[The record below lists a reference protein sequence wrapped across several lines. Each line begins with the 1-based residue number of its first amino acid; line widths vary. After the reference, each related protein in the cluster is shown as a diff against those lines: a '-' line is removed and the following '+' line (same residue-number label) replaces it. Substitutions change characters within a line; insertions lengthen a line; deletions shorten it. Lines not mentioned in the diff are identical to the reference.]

1 MRIGMDIKKIHF
13 YLLKHFL
20 RNILLRYLLLAV
32 YLFLVTKGV
41 MSYSSEKV
49 IRNLLII
56 SLILLILST
65 LCYKLIK
72 RKVTTMYHLARDI
85 TAKDVDSLSNI
96 IELYYVVLEST
107 LVLHCVACFLPMFCT
122 AIEVGNLA
130 ASFLVLGVFI
140 IMCVH
145 SKYVEDFEETF
156 KNKILN
162 FLNIEIETINETVEE
177 PDEDAVEEMEDNIML
192 NENNKLQKDISENEI
207 DTEKYR
213 ESKEGAKDRESEETN
228 VTLNDVIGTMLNS
241 VCGVTIVEKSPTKSE
256 KESDGF
262 SQDDYFSQGKT
273 FSQGNRP
280 NMSSVESLNRRA
292 NVISFLPF
300 MLQLP
305 FLFTNLHNTKLLS
318 FVAIELVAVGIL
330 LIVISKLFTN
340 FYEMFDEN
348 KVFPVSVCLNARI
361 IMLLRFAA
369 IAISSCLG
377 TEIFTILKYDKL
389 VYAAMGLI
397 VICAILLDHNYKKTT
412 NEIKKLNK

>member
-20 RNILLRYLLLAV
+20 RNILLRYLLLIV
-32 YLFLVTKGV
+32 CLFLVTKGV
-41 MSYSSEKV
+41 VSYRSKEV

-56 SLILLILST
+56 SLILLVLIT
-65 LCYKLIK
+65 LCYKLVK
-72 RKVTTMYHLARDI
+72 RKVTTIYHLAGDV
-85 TAKDVDSLSNI
+85 TAKDVDSLSDI
-96 IELYYVVLEST
+96 IDLYYIFLESA
-107 LVLHCVACFLPMFCT
+107 LVLHIVACYLPMLFT
-122 AIEVGNLA
+122 AMDVGNLV
-130 ASFLVLGVFI
+130 ASFLALSVFI
-140 IMCVH
+140 IILVH
-145 SKYVEDFEETF
+145 FHYIEDFEEAF

-162 FLNIEIETINETVEE
+162 FLNIEIETIKESYK
-177 PDEDAVEEMEDNIML
+177 EDVDEMEDNIML
-192 NENNKLQKDISENEI
+192 NENNKLPKDVSDNEI
-207 DTEKYR
+207 DK
-213 ESKEGAKDRESEETN
+213 ESEETG

-241 VCGVTIVEKSPTKSE
+241 LCGVTIVEKSPAKSE
-256 KESDGF
+256 KELDGF
-262 SQDDYFSQGKT
+262 SSDDYFSQGKT

-292 NVISFLPF
+292 NVISLLPF
-300 MLQLP
+300 MLQIP

-318 FVAIELVAVGIL
+318 LVAIELVAVGIL

-369 IAISSCLG
+369 VFISSCLG

-389 VYAAMGLI
+389 VYVAMGLI

-412 NEIKKLNK
+412 DEIKKLNK

>member
-20 RNILLRYLLLAV
+20 RNILLRHLLLVV

-41 MSYSSEKV
+41 MPYSSKTV
-49 IRNLLII
+49 IRNILII
-56 SLILLILST
+56 SLILLVLTT
-65 LCYKLIK
+65 LCYKLVK
-72 RKVTTMYHLARDI
+72 RKVTTMYHLAGDVTPR
-85 TAKDVDSLSNI
+85 DVDSLSNI

-107 LVLHCVACFLPMFCT
+107 LVLHGVACFLPMFCT

-130 ASFLVLGVFI
+130 ASFLALGVFI

-162 FLNIEIETINETVEE
+162 FLNIEIETINEMVEE
-177 PDEDAVEEMEDNIML
+177 PDEDEDDVGEMEDNIML
-192 NENNKLQKDISENEI
+192 NENNKLQKDVS
-207 DTEKYR
+207 TEKD
-213 ESKEGAKDRESEETN
+213 KESEETG
-228 VTLNDVIGTMLNS
+228 VSLNDVIGTMLNS
-241 VCGVTIVEKSPTKSE
+241 LCGVTIVEKSPAKSE
-256 KESDGF
+256 KELEGF
-262 SQDDYFSQGKT
+262 SSDDYFSQGKT
-273 FSQGNRP
+273 FSQDNRP
-280 NMSSVESLNRRA
+280 DMSSVESLNRRA
-292 NVISFLPF
+292 NVISLLPF
-300 MLQLP
+300 MLQIP

-318 FVAIELVAVGIL
+318 LVAIELVAVGIL

-369 IAISSCLG
+369 VFISSCLG

-389 VYAAMGLI
+389 VYVAMGLI

-412 NEIKKLNK
+412 DEIKKLNK

>member
-56 SLILLILST
+56 SLMLLILST

-107 LVLHCVACFLPMFCT
+107 LVLHGVACFLPMFCT

-130 ASFLVLGVFI
+130 ASFLALGVFI

-162 FLNIEIETINETVEE
+162 FLNIEIETIKEPDEE
-177 PDEDAVEEMEDNIML
+177 PDKDNAEEMEDNVML
-192 NENNKLQKDISENEI
+192 NENNKLQNEVS
-207 DTEKYR
+207 TEKD
-213 ESKEGAKDRESEETN
+213 KESEETG

-256 KESDGF
+256 KELDGF
-262 SQDDYFSQGKT
+262 NSDDYFSQGKT
-273 FSQGNRP
+273 FSQDNRLD
-280 NMSSVESLNRRA
+280 MSSVESLNRRA
-292 NVISFLPF
+292 NVISLLPF

-318 FVAIELVAVGIL
+318 LVAIELVAVGIL

-389 VYAAMGLI
+389 VYVAMGLI

-412 NEIKKLNK
+412 DEIKKLNK

>member
-49 IRNLLII
+49 VRNLLII

-107 LVLHCVACFLPMFCT
+107 LVLHGVACFLPMFCT

-130 ASFLVLGVFI
+130 ASFLALGVFI

-162 FLNIEIETINETVEE
+162 FLNIEIETIKE
-177 PDEDAVEEMEDNIML
+177 PDEEDMDETEDNIML
-192 NENNKLQKDISENEI
+192 NENNKLPKDVSENEI

-213 ESKEGAKDRESEETN
+213 ESEEGAKDKESEETG

-241 VCGVTIVEKSPTKSE
+241 VCGVTIVEKSPTRSE
-256 KESDGF
+256 KELDGF
-262 SQDDYFSQGKT
+262 SPDDYFSQGKT
-273 FSQGNRP
+273 FSQDNSP

-292 NVISFLPF
+292 NVISLLPF

-318 FVAIELVAVGIL
+318 LVAIELVAVGIL

-348 KVFPVSVCLNARI
+348 KVFPVSVCINARI

>member
-1 MRIGMDIKKIHF
+1 
-13 YLLKHFL
+13 
-20 RNILLRYLLLAV
+20 
-32 YLFLVTKGV
+32 

-96 IELYYVVLEST
+96 IELFYVVLEST
-107 LVLHCVACFLPMFCT
+107 LVLHGVACFLPMFCT
-122 AIEVGNLA
+122 AIEVGNLT
-130 ASFLVLGVFI
+130 ASFLALGVFI

-162 FLNIEIETINETVEE
+162 FLNIEIETIKE
-177 PDEDAVEEMEDNIML
+177 PDEEDVDETEDNIML
-192 NENNKLQKDISENEI
+192 NENNKLPKDVSENEV
-207 DTEKYR
+207 DTEKHR
-213 ESKEGAKDRESEETN
+213 ESEEGAKDKESEETG

-256 KESDGF
+256 KELDGF
-262 SQDDYFSQGKT
+262 NSDDYFSQGKT
-273 FSQGNRP
+273 FSQDNRP
-280 NMSSVESLNRRA
+280 DMSSIESLNRRA
-292 NVISFLPF
+292 NVISLLPF

-318 FVAIELVAVGIL
+318 LVAIELVAAGIL

-389 VYAAMGLI
+389 VYVAIGLI

-412 NEIKKLNK
+412 DEIKKLNK

>member
-20 RNILLRYLLLAV
+20 RNILLRYLLLIV
-32 YLFLVTKGV
+32 CLFLVTKGV
-41 MSYSSEKV
+41 VSYRSKEV

-56 SLILLILST
+56 SLILLVLIT
-65 LCYKLIK
+65 LCYKLVK
-72 RKVTTMYHLARDI
+72 RKVTTMYHLAGDV
-85 TAKDVDSLSNI
+85 TAKDVDSLSDI
-96 IELYYVVLEST
+96 IDLYYIFLESA
-107 LVLHCVACFLPMFCT
+107 LVLHIVACYLPMFFT
-122 AIEVGNLA
+122 AMEVGNLV
-130 ASFLVLGVFI
+130 ASFLALGVFI
-140 IMCVH
+140 IILVH
-145 SKYVEDFEETF
+145 FHYIEDFEEAF

-177 PDEDAVEEMEDNIML
+177 PDEEDVDETEDNIML
-192 NENNKLQKDISENEI
+192 NENNKLPKDVSENEI

-213 ESKEGAKDRESEETN
+213 ESEEGAKDKESEETG

-256 KESDGF
+256 KELDG
-262 SQDDYFSQGKT
+262 FSQGKT
-273 FSQGNRP
+273 FSQDNRP
-280 NMSSVESLNRRA
+280 DMSSVESLNRRA
-292 NVISFLPF
+292 NVIFLLPF

-318 FVAIELVAVGIL
+318 LVAIELVAVGIL
-330 LIVISKLFTN
+330 LIIVSKLFTN

-348 KVFPVSVCLNARI
+348 KVFPVSVCLYARI

-369 IAISSCLG
+369 VCISSCLG

-389 VYAAMGLI
+389 VYATMGLI
-397 VICAILLDHNYKKTT
+397 VICAILLNHNYKKTT
-412 NEIKKLNK
+412 DEIKKLNK

>member
-32 YLFLVTKGV
+32 CLFLVTKGV

-49 IRNLLII
+49 IRNFLII

-72 RKVTTMYHLARDI
+72 RKVTTMYHLTGDV
-85 TAKDVDSLSNI
+85 TAKNVDSLSDI
-96 IELYYVVLEST
+96 IDLYYLFLESA
-107 LVLHCVACFLPMFCT
+107 LLLHIVACYLPMLFT
-122 AIEVGNLA
+122 AMEVGNLV
-130 ASFLVLGVFI
+130 ASFLALGVFVI
-140 IMCVH
+140 ILIHFHYM
-145 SKYVEDFEETF
+145 KDFEETF

-162 FLNIEIETINETVEE
+162 FLNIEIETINEAVEE
-177 PDEDAVEEMEDNIML
+177 PDEDDTKEMEDNIML
-192 NENNKLQKDISENEI
+192 NENNKLQNEVS
-207 DTEKYR
+207 TEKD
-213 ESKEGAKDRESEETN
+213 KESEETG

-256 KESDGF
+256 KELDDF
-262 SQDDYFSQGKT
+262 SPDDYFSQGKA
-273 FSQGNRP
+273 FSQDNRP
-280 NMSSVESLNRRA
+280 DMSSVESLNRRA
-292 NVISFLPF
+292 NVISLLPF

-318 FVAIELVAVGIL
+318 LVAIELVAVGIL

-369 IAISSCLG
+369 IAISSCLS

-389 VYAAMGLI
+389 VYVAMGLI

>member
-20 RNILLRYLLLAV
+20 RNILLRYLLLV
-32 YLFLVTKGV
+32 VCLFLVTKGV
-41 MSYSSEKV
+41 VAYRSKEV

-56 SLILLILST
+56 SLISLVLIT

-72 RKVTTMYHLARDI
+72 RKVTTMYHLAGDV
-85 TAKDVDSLSNI
+85 TAKDVDSLSDI
-96 IELYYVVLEST
+96 IDLYYVFLESA
-107 LVLHCVACFLPMFCT
+107 LVLHIVACYLPMLFT
-122 AIEVGNLA
+122 AMEVGNLV
-130 ASFLVLGVFI
+130 ASFLALGVFI
-140 IMCVH
+140 VILVH
-145 SKYVEDFEETF
+145 FHYMEDFEEAF

-162 FLNIEIETINETVEE
+162 FLNIEIEAINE
-177 PDEDAVEEMEDNIML
+177 PDEEDVEEVEDNIML
-192 NENNKLQKDISENEI
+192 NENNKLQKDVSENEI
-207 DTEKYR
+207 DK
-213 ESKEGAKDRESEETN
+213 ESEETG

-241 VCGVTIVEKSPTKSE
+241 LCGVTIVEKSPAKSE
-256 KESDGF
+256 KELDGF
-262 SQDDYFSQGKT
+262 SSDDYFSQGKT

-280 NMSSVESLNRRA
+280 NMSSVESLNKRA
-292 NVISFLPF
+292 NVISLLPF
-300 MLQLP
+300 MLQIP

-318 FVAIELVAVGIL
+318 LVAIELVAVGIL

-369 IAISSCLG
+369 VFISSCLG

-389 VYAAMGLI
+389 VYVAMGLI

-412 NEIKKLNK
+412 DEIKKLNK

>member
-107 LVLHCVACFLPMFCT
+107 LVLHGVACFLPMFCT

-130 ASFLVLGVFI
+130 ASFLALGVFI

-162 FLNIEIETINETVEE
+162 FLNIEIETIKEPGEE
-177 PDEDAVEEMEDNIML
+177 DVDEMEDNIML
-192 NENNKLQKDISENEI
+192 NENNKLPKNVSDNEI
-207 DTEKYR
+207 DTGKYR
-213 ESKEGAKDRESEETN
+213 ESEEGAKDKGSEETG

-241 VCGVTIVEKSPTKSE
+241 VCGVTIVEKSPAKSE
-256 KESDGF
+256 KELDGF
-262 SQDDYFSQGKT
+262 SSDDYFSQGKT
-273 FSQGNRP
+273 FSQDNSP
-280 NMSSVESLNRRA
+280 DMSSVESLNRRA
-292 NVISFLPF
+292 NVISLLPF

-318 FVAIELVAVGIL
+318 LVAIELVAVGIL
-330 LIVISKLFTN
+330 LIVIYKLFTN

-361 IMLLRFAA
+361 IMLLRFVA

>member
-20 RNILLRYLLLAV
+20 RNILLRYLLLV
-32 YLFLVTKGV
+32 VCLFLVTKGV
-41 MSYSSEKV
+41 VSYSSKEV
-49 IRNLLII
+49 IRNFLII
-56 SLILLILST
+56 SLILLVLST
-65 LCYKLIK
+65 LCYKLVK
-72 RKVTTMYHLARDI
+72 RKVTTMYHLAGDV
-85 TAKDVDSLSNI
+85 TAKDVDSLSDI
-96 IELYYVVLEST
+96 IDLYYIFLESA
-107 LVLHCVACFLPMFCT
+107 LVVHIVACYLPMLFT
-122 AIEVGNLA
+122 AMEVGNLV
-130 ASFLVLGVFI
+130 ASFLALGVFVI
-140 IMCVH
+140 LLIHFHYM
-145 SKYVEDFEETF
+145 KDFEETF

-162 FLNIEIETINETVEE
+162 FLNIKIEAMNETVEE
-177 PDEDAVEEMEDNIML
+177 PDEEDVDETEDNIML
-192 NENNKLQKDISENEI
+192 NENNKLQNEI
-207 DTEKYR
+207 STEKD
-213 ESKEGAKDRESEETN
+213 KESEETG

-241 VCGVTIVEKSPTKSE
+241 VCGVTIVEKSPAKSE
-256 KESDGF
+256 KELDGF
-262 SQDDYFSQGKT
+262 SPDDYFSQGKT
-273 FSQGNRP
+273 FSQDNRP
-280 NMSSVESLNRRA
+280 DMSSVESLNRRA
-292 NVISFLPF
+292 NVISLLPF

-318 FVAIELVAVGIL
+318 LVAIELVAVGIL

-412 NEIKKLNK
+412 DEIKKLNK

>member
-107 LVLHCVACFLPMFCT
+107 LVLHGVACFLPMFCT

-130 ASFLVLGVFI
+130 ASFLALGVFI

-162 FLNIEIETINETVEE
+162 FLNIEIETINETVEK
-177 PDEDAVEEMEDNIML
+177 PDEDDVEEVEDSIML
-192 NENNKLQKDISENEI
+192 NENNKLQNEVS
-207 DTEKYR
+207 TEKD
-213 ESKEGAKDRESEETN
+213 KESEETG

-256 KESDGF
+256 KELDGF
-262 SQDDYFSQGKT
+262 SPDDYFSQGKT
-273 FSQGNRP
+273 FSQDNRP
-280 NMSSVESLNRRA
+280 DMSSVESLNRRA
-292 NVISFLPF
+292 NVISLLPF

-318 FVAIELVAVGIL
+318 LVAIELVAVGIL

-389 VYAAMGLI
+389 VYVAMGLI

-412 NEIKKLNK
+412 DEIKKLNK

>member
-20 RNILLRYLLLAV
+20 RNILLRYLLLV
-32 YLFLVTKGV
+32 VCLFLVTKGV
-41 MSYSSEKV
+41 VSYRSKEV

-56 SLILLILST
+56 SLILLVLIT

-72 RKVTTMYHLARDI
+72 RKVTTIYHLAGDV
-85 TAKDVDSLSNI
+85 TAKDVDSLSDI
-96 IELYYVVLEST
+96 IDLYYVFLESA
-107 LVLHCVACFLPMFCT
+107 LVLHIVACYLPMLFT
-122 AIEVGNLA
+122 AMEVGNLV
-130 ASFLVLGVFI
+130 ASFLALGVFVI
-140 IMCVH
+140 ILIHFHYM
-145 SKYVEDFEETF
+145 KDFEETF

-162 FLNIEIETINETVEE
+162 FLNIEIETIEE
-177 PDEDAVEEMEDNIML
+177 PDEEDVDETEDNIML
-192 NENNKLQKDISENEI
+192 NENNKLPKDVSENEI

-213 ESKEGAKDRESEETN
+213 ESEEGAKDKESEETG

-256 KESDGF
+256 KELDG
-262 SQDDYFSQGKT
+262 FSQGKT

-280 NMSSVESLNRRA
+280 DMSSVESLNRRA
-292 NVISFLPF
+292 NVIFLLPF

-318 FVAIELVAVGIL
+318 LVAIELVAVGIL
-330 LIVISKLFTN
+330 LIIVSKLFTN

-348 KVFPVSVCLNARI
+348 KVFPVSVCLYARI

-369 IAISSCLG
+369 VCISSCLG

-389 VYAAMGLI
+389 VYATMGLI
-397 VICAILLDHNYKKTT
+397 VICAILLNHNYKKTID
-412 NEIKKLNK
+412 EIKKLNK

>member
-20 RNILLRYLLLAV
+20 RNILLRYLLLIV
-32 YLFLVTKGV
+32 CLFLVTKGV
-41 MSYSSEKV
+41 VSYRSKEV

-56 SLILLILST
+56 SLILLVLIT
-65 LCYKLIK
+65 LCYKLVK
-72 RKVTTMYHLARDI
+72 RKVTTMYHLAGDV
-85 TAKDVDSLSNI
+85 TAKDVDSLSDI
-96 IELYYVVLEST
+96 IDLYYIFLESA
-107 LVLHCVACFLPMFCT
+107 LLLHIVACYLPMLFT
-122 AIEVGNLA
+122 AMEVGNLV
-130 ASFLVLGVFI
+130 ASFLALGVFVI
-140 IMCVH
+140 LLIHFHYM
-145 SKYVEDFEETF
+145 KDFEETF

-177 PDEDAVEEMEDNIML
+177 PDEDDVGEMEDNIML
-192 NENNKLQKDISENEI
+192 NENNKLPKDVSENE
-207 DTEKYR
+207 
-213 ESKEGAKDRESEETN
+213 KDKGSEETG

-241 VCGVTIVEKSPTKSE
+241 LCGVTIVEKSPAKSE

-262 SQDDYFSQGKT
+262 SQGDHLSQDKT

-280 NMSSVESLNRRA
+280 DMSSVESLNRRA
-292 NVISFLPF
+292 NVIFLLPF

-318 FVAIELVAVGIL
+318 LVAIELVAVGIL
-330 LIVISKLFTN
+330 LIIVSKLFTN

-348 KVFPVSVCLNARI
+348 KVFPVSVCLYARI

-369 IAISSCLG
+369 VCISSCLG

-389 VYAAMGLI
+389 VYVAMGLI
-397 VICAILLDHNYKKTT
+397 VICAILLNHNYKKTT
-412 NEIKKLNK
+412 DEIKKLNK

>member
-20 RNILLRYLLLAV
+20 RNILLRYLLLIV
-32 YLFLVTKGV
+32 CLFLVTKGV
-41 MSYSSEKV
+41 VSYRSKEV

-56 SLILLILST
+56 SLILLVLIT
-65 LCYKLIK
+65 LCYKLVK
-72 RKVTTMYHLARDI
+72 RKVTTIYHLAGDV
-85 TAKDVDSLSNI
+85 TAKDVDSLSDI
-96 IELYYVVLEST
+96 IDLYYVFLESA
-107 LVLHCVACFLPMFCT
+107 LVLHIVACYLPMLFT
-122 AIEVGNLA
+122 AMDVGNLV
-130 ASFLVLGVFI
+130 ASFLALSIFI
-140 IMCVH
+140 IILVH
-145 SKYVEDFEETF
+145 FHYIEDFEEVF

-162 FLNIEIETINETVEE
+162 FLNIEIETIEE
-177 PDEDAVEEMEDNIML
+177 PDEEDVDETEDNIML
-192 NENNKLQKDISENEI
+192 NENNKLPKDVSENEI

-213 ESKEGAKDRESEETN
+213 ESEEGAKDKESEETG

-256 KESDGF
+256 KELDG
-262 SQDDYFSQGKT
+262 FSQGKT

-280 NMSSVESLNRRA
+280 DMSSVESLNRRA
-292 NVISFLPF
+292 NVIFLLPF

-318 FVAIELVAVGIL
+318 LVAIELVAVGIL
-330 LIVISKLFTN
+330 LIIVSKLFTN

-348 KVFPVSVCLNARI
+348 KVFPVSVCLYARI

-369 IAISSCLG
+369 VCISSCLG

-389 VYAAMGLI
+389 VYATMGLI
-397 VICAILLDHNYKKTT
+397 VICAILLNHNYKKTT
-412 NEIKKLNK
+412 DEIKKLNK

>member
-1 MRIGMDIKKIHF
+1 MSIGMDIKKIHF

-20 RNILLRYLLLAV
+20 RNILLRYLLLV
-32 YLFLVTKGV
+32 VCLFLVTKGV
-41 MSYSSEKV
+41 MPYSSKTV
-49 IRNLLII
+49 IRNILII
-56 SLILLILST
+56 SLILLVLTT
-65 LCYKLIK
+65 LCYKLVK
-72 RKVTTMYHLARDI
+72 RKVTTMYHLAGDVTPR
-85 TAKDVDSLSNI
+85 DVDSLSNI

-107 LVLHCVACFLPMFCT
+107 LVLHGVACFLPMFCT

-130 ASFLVLGVFI
+130 ASFLALGVFI

-145 SKYVEDFEETF
+145 SKYVEDFEEAF

-162 FLNIEIETINETVEE
+162 FLNIEIETIKE
-177 PDEDAVEEMEDNIML
+177 PDEEDVDETEDNIML
-192 NENNKLQKDISENEI
+192 NENNKLPKDVSENEV
-207 DTEKYR
+207 DTEKHR
-213 ESKEGAKDRESEETN
+213 ESEEGAKDKESKETG

-256 KESDGF
+256 KELDG
-262 SQDDYFSQGKT
+262 SNSDDYFSQGKT
-273 FSQGNRP
+273 FSQDNRP
-280 NMSSVESLNRRA
+280 DMSSVESLNRRA
-292 NVISFLPF
+292 NVISLLPF

-318 FVAIELVAVGIL
+318 LVAIELVAVGIL

-389 VYAAMGLI
+389 VYVAMGLI

>member
-107 LVLHCVACFLPMFCT
+107 LVLHGVACFLPMFCT

-130 ASFLVLGVFI
+130 ASFLALGVFI

-162 FLNIEIETINETVEE
+162 FLNIEIETIKE
-177 PDEDAVEEMEDNIML
+177 PDEEDMDETEDNIML
-192 NENNKLQKDISENEI
+192 NENNKLPKDVSENEI

-213 ESKEGAKDRESEETN
+213 ESEEGAKEKESEETG
-228 VTLNDVIGTMLNS
+228 VTLNDVIGAMLNS
-241 VCGVTIVEKSPTKSE
+241 VCGVTIVEKSPTRSE
-256 KESDGF
+256 KEVDGF
-262 SQDDYFSQGKT
+262 SPDDYFSQGKT
-273 FSQGNRP
+273 FSQDNSP

-292 NVISFLPF
+292 NVISLLPF

-330 LIVISKLFTN
+330 LIVISKLFTI
-340 FYEMFDEN
+340 FYELFDEN
-348 KVFPVSVCLNARI
+348 KVFPVCVCLNARI

-369 IAISSCLG
+369 VCISSCLG

-389 VYAAMGLI
+389 VYVAMGLI

-412 NEIKKLNK
+412 DEIKKLNK

>member
-107 LVLHCVACFLPMFCT
+107 LVLHGVACFLPMFCT

-130 ASFLVLGVFI
+130 ASFLALGVFI

-162 FLNIEIETINETVEE
+162 FLNIEIETINETVEK
-177 PDEDAVEEMEDNIML
+177 PDEDDVEEVEDSIML
-192 NENNKLQKDISENEI
+192 NENNKLQNEVS
-207 DTEKYR
+207 TEKD
-213 ESKEGAKDRESEETN
+213 KESEETG

-241 VCGVTIVEKSPTKSE
+241 VCGVTIVEKSTTKSE
-256 KESDGF
+256 KELDGF
-262 SQDDYFSQGKT
+262 SPDDYFSQGKT
-273 FSQGNRP
+273 FSQDNRP
-280 NMSSVESLNRRA
+280 DMSSVESLNRRA
-292 NVISFLPF
+292 NVISLLPF

-318 FVAIELVAVGIL
+318 LVAIELVAVGIL

-389 VYAAMGLI
+389 VYVAMGLI

>member
-1 MRIGMDIKKIHF
+1 MRTVMDIKKIHF

-20 RNILLRYLLLAV
+20 RNILLRYLLLV
-32 YLFLVTKGV
+32 VCLFLVTKGV
-41 MSYSSEKV
+41 VSYSSKEV
-49 IRNLLII
+49 IRNFLIV
-56 SLILLILST
+56 SLILLVLIT
-65 LCYKLIK
+65 LCYKLVK
-72 RKVTTMYHLARDI
+72 RKVITIYHLAGDV
-85 TAKDVDSLSNI
+85 TAKDVDSLSDI
-96 IELYYVVLEST
+96 IDLYYIFLESA
-107 LVLHCVACFLPMFCT
+107 LVLHIVACYLPMFFT
-122 AIEVGNLA
+122 AMEVGNLV
-130 ASFLVLGVFI
+130 ASFLALGVFI
-140 IMCVH
+140 IILVH
-145 SKYVEDFEETF
+145 FHYIEDFEEAF

-162 FLNIEIETINETVEE
+162 FLNIEIETIEE
-177 PDEDAVEEMEDNIML
+177 PDEEDVDETEDNIML
-192 NENNKLQKDISENEI
+192 NENNKLPKDVSENEI

-213 ESKEGAKDRESEETN
+213 ESEEGAKDKESEETG

-256 KESDGF
+256 KELDG
-262 SQDDYFSQGKT
+262 FSQGKT

-280 NMSSVESLNRRA
+280 DMSSVESLNRRA
-292 NVISFLPF
+292 NEVFLLPF

-318 FVAIELVAVGIL
+318 LVAIELVAVGIL

-369 IAISSCLG
+369 VCISSCLG

-389 VYAAMGLI
+389 VYVAMGLI
-397 VICAILLDHNYKKTT
+397 VICAILLNHNYKKTT
-412 NEIKKLNK
+412 DEIKKLNK

>member
-107 LVLHCVACFLPMFCT
+107 LVLHGVACFLPMFCT
-122 AIEVGNLA
+122 AIEVGNLT
-130 ASFLVLGVFI
+130 ASFLALGVFI

-162 FLNIEIETINETVEE
+162 FLNIEIETIKE
-177 PDEDAVEEMEDNIML
+177 PDEGDVDETEDNIML
-192 NENNKLQKDISENEI
+192 NENNKLPKDVSKNEV
-207 DTEKYR
+207 DTEKHR
-213 ESKEGAKDRESEETN
+213 ESEEGAKDKESKETG

-256 KESDGF
+256 KELDGF
-262 SQDDYFSQGKT
+262 NSDDYFSQGKT

-280 NMSSVESLNRRA
+280 DMSSVESLNRRA
-292 NVISFLPF
+292 NMIFLLPF

-318 FVAIELVAVGIL
+318 LVAIELVAVGIL
-330 LIVISKLFTN
+330 LIIVSKLFTN

-348 KVFPVSVCLNARI
+348 KVFPVSVRLYARI

-369 IAISSCLG
+369 VCISSCLC

-389 VYAAMGLI
+389 VYVAMGLI

-412 NEIKKLNK
+412 DEIKKLNK

>member
-107 LVLHCVACFLPMFCT
+107 LVLHGVACFLPMFCT

-130 ASFLVLGVFI
+130 ASFLALGVFI

-162 FLNIEIETINETVEE
+162 FLNIEIETIKEPDEE
-177 PDEDAVEEMEDNIML
+177 PDKDNVEEMEDNVML
-192 NENNKLQKDISENEI
+192 NENNKLQNEVS
-207 DTEKYR
+207 TEKD
-213 ESKEGAKDRESEETN
+213 KESEETG

-241 VCGVTIVEKSPTKSE
+241 VCGVTIVEKSPAKSE
-256 KESDGF
+256 KELDAF
-262 SQDDYFSQGKT
+262 SPDDYFSQGKT
-273 FSQGNRP
+273 FSQDNRP
-280 NMSSVESLNRRA
+280 DMSSVESLNRRA
-292 NVISFLPF
+292 NVISLLPF

-412 NEIKKLNK
+412 DEIKKLNK

>member
-1 MRIGMDIKKIHF
+1 MRIGMDIKKIYF

-20 RNILLRYLLLAV
+20 RNILLRYLLLVV

-41 MSYSSEKV
+41 MPYSSKTV
-49 IRNLLII
+49 IRNILII
-56 SLILLILST
+56 SLILLVLTT
-65 LCYKLIK
+65 LCYKLVK
-72 RKVTTMYHLARDI
+72 RKVTTMYHLAGDVTPR
-85 TAKDVDSLSNI
+85 DVDSLSNI

-107 LVLHCVACFLPMFCT
+107 LVLHGVACFLPMFCT

-130 ASFLVLGVFI
+130 ASFLALGVFI

-162 FLNIEIETINETVEE
+162 FLNIEIEAMNETVEE
-177 PDEDAVEEMEDNIML
+177 PDEENVDETEDNIML
-192 NENNKLQKDISENEI
+192 NENNKLPKDVSENEI
-207 DTEKYR
+207 DK
-213 ESKEGAKDRESEETN
+213 ESEETG

-241 VCGVTIVEKSPTKSE
+241 LCGVTIVEKSSAKSE
-256 KESDGF
+256 KELDGF
-262 SQDDYFSQGKT
+262 SSDDYFRQGKT

-292 NVISFLPF
+292 NVISLLPF
-300 MLQLP
+300 MLQIP

-318 FVAIELVAVGIL
+318 LVAIELVAVGIL

-369 IAISSCLG
+369 VFISSCLG

-389 VYAAMGLI
+389 VYVAMGLI

-412 NEIKKLNK
+412 DEIKKLNK

>member
-20 RNILLRYLLLAV
+20 RNILLRYLLLIV
-32 YLFLVTKGV
+32 CLFLVTKGV
-41 MSYSSEKV
+41 VSYRSKEV

-56 SLILLILST
+56 SLISLVLIT
-65 LCYKLIK
+65 LCYKLVK
-72 RKVTTMYHLARDI
+72 RKVTTMYHLAGDV
-85 TAKDVDSLSNI
+85 TAKDVDSLSDI
-96 IELYYVVLEST
+96 IDLYYIFLESA
-107 LVLHCVACFLPMFCT
+107 LVLHIVACYLPMLFT
-122 AIEVGNLA
+122 AMDVGNLV
-130 ASFLVLGVFI
+130 ASFLALSVFI
-140 IMCVH
+140 IILVH
-145 SKYVEDFEETF
+145 FHYIEDFEEAF

-177 PDEDAVEEMEDNIML
+177 PDEDDVEEMEGNIML
-192 NENNKLQKDISENEI
+192 NENNKLPKDVSENEI
-207 DTEKYR
+207 DTEKYI
-213 ESKEGAKDRESEETN
+213 ESEDGAKDKESEETG

-241 VCGVTIVEKSPTKSE
+241 VCGVTIVEKSPAKSE
-256 KESDGF
+256 KELDGF
-262 SQDDYFSQGKT
+262 SPDDYFSQGKT
-273 FSQGNRP
+273 FSQDNRP
-280 NMSSVESLNRRA
+280 DMSSVESLNRKA
-292 NVISFLPF
+292 NVISLLPF
-300 MLQLP
+300 MLQIP

-348 KVFPVSVCLNARI
+348 KVFPVSVCLNARM

-369 IAISSCLG
+369 VCISSCLG
-377 TEIFTILKYDKL
+377 TEIFTVLKYDKL

-412 NEIKKLNK
+412 DEIKKLNK

>member
-13 YLLKHFL
+13 YLLKQFL

-41 MSYSSEKV
+41 VSYSSKEV
-49 IRNLLII
+49 IRNFLIV
-56 SLILLILST
+56 SLILLVLST
-65 LCYKLIK
+65 LCYKLVK
-72 RKVTTMYHLARDI
+72 RKVTTMYHLTGDV
-85 TAKDVDSLSNI
+85 TAKDVDSLSDI
-96 IELYYVVLEST
+96 IDLYYLFLESA
-107 LVLHCVACFLPMFCT
+107 LLLHIVACYLPMLFT

-130 ASFLVLGVFI
+130 ASFLALGVFI

-162 FLNIEIETINETVEE
+162 FLNIEIETIKE
-177 PDEDAVEEMEDNIML
+177 PDEEDVDETEDNIML
-192 NENNKLQKDISENEI
+192 NENNKLPKDVSENEV
-207 DTEKYR
+207 DTEKHR
-213 ESKEGAKDRESEETN
+213 ESEEGAKDKESEETG

-256 KESDGF
+256 KELDG
-262 SQDDYFSQGKT
+262 FSQGKT

-280 NMSSVESLNRRA
+280 DMSSVESLNRRA
-292 NVISFLPF
+292 NVIFLLPF

-318 FVAIELVAVGIL
+318 LVAIELVAVGIL
-330 LIVISKLFTN
+330 LIIVSKLFTN

-348 KVFPVSVCLNARI
+348 KVFPVSVCLYARI

-369 IAISSCLG
+369 VCISSCLG

-389 VYAAMGLI
+389 VYVAMGLI

-412 NEIKKLNK
+412 DEIKKLNK

>member
-20 RNILLRYLLLAV
+20 RNILLRYLLLIV
-32 YLFLVTKGV
+32 CLFLVTKGV
-41 MSYSSEKV
+41 VSYRSKEV

-56 SLILLILST
+56 SLILLVLIT
-65 LCYKLIK
+65 LCYKLVK
-72 RKVTTMYHLARDI
+72 RKVTTMYHLSGDV
-85 TAKDVDSLSNI
+85 TAKDVDSLSDI
-96 IELYYVVLEST
+96 IDLYYIFLESA
-107 LVLHCVACFLPMFCT
+107 LAVHIVACYLPMLFT
-122 AIEVGNLA
+122 AMEVGNLV
-130 ASFLVLGVFI
+130 ASFLALGVFI
-140 IMCVH
+140 IILVH
-145 SKYVEDFEETF
+145 FHYMEDFEEAF

-162 FLNIEIETINETVEE
+162 FLNIEIETINKAVEE
-177 PDEDAVEEMEDNIML
+177 PDEDDEDDEDDAEEMEDNIML
-192 NENNKLQKDISENEI
+192 NENNKLQNEVS
-207 DTEKYR
+207 TEKD
-213 ESKEGAKDRESEETN
+213 KESEETG

-273 FSQGNRP
+273 FSQDNRLD
-280 NMSSVESLNRRA
+280 MSSVESLNRKA
-292 NVISFLPF
+292 NVISLLPF

-389 VYAAMGLI
+389 VYVAMGLI

-412 NEIKKLNK
+412 DEIKKLNK